1 MHLGLH
7 RYSLFGPKSRAGPHS
22 QLQRQA
28 AGPPTAALIYS
39 DGPWFNGV
47 LAYHLMSFA
56 GEHDHGSVNQT
67 YIEPEISY
75 NFDSGWYAD
84 CDPPITYDWTA
95 DSDNAWLIPTGAD
108 N

>member
-1 MHLGLH
+1 LWGVGPIFQFPTATSKELGTG
-7 RYSLFGPKSRAGPHS
+7 RWSAG
-22 QLQRQA
+22 
-28 AGPPTAALIYS
+28 PTAALIYS

-67 YIEPEISY
+67 YIDPEISY

-84 CDPPITYDWTA
+84 CDPPIIYDWMA